1 MMGLDE
7 DERSRDGLDLG
18 PGMARRSVDYR
29 DGLPLYQRIRKAL
42 QDELARGT
50 WKPGQM
56 LPTELELSERF
67 GVSPGTI
74 KQAMLGLV
82 RDGLIVRRSGKGTF
96 VARLDDS
103 RSLAGFFSFR
113 EGRTGEELHPA
124 IRVIDLRVLD
134 KAPAEARKHLKLGPR
149 GRVLFAR
156 RLLVQDGTPI
166 CIYDSFLP
174 YQMVAGL
181 ENERLEV
188 DPLYHAIEKRFDIH
202 VVSVEE
208 MLRAEIVAG
217 EEAALL
223 NVPAGS
229 PVIHV
234 ERVAFTHNKAVV
246 EWRRTIGRSDHFIY
260 KIKLP

>member
-1 MMGLDE
+1 
-7 DERSRDGLDLG
+7 
-18 PGMARRSVDYR
+18 MARRSADSR
-29 DGLPLYQRIRKAL
+29 GGLPLYQRIRKAL

-74 KQAMLGLV
+74 KQAMLGLA
-82 RDGLIVRRSGKGTF
+82 REGLIVRQAGKGTF

-134 KAPAEARKHLKLGPR
+134 GAPAEARKHLRLGR
-149 GRVLFAR
+149 QGKALFAR

-174 YQMVAGL
+174 YRMVAGL
-181 ENERLEV
+181 ESERLDV

-202 VVSVEE
+202 IVEVEE
-208 MLRAEIVAG
+208 MLRAEIVG
-217 EEAALL
+217 GKEAALL

-229 PVIHV
+229 PVIHI
-234 ERVAFTHNKAVV
+234 ERIAFTHNRTAI
-246 EWRRTIGRSDHFIY
+246 EWRQTIGRSDHFIY